1 MADLTTIRKIC
12 LLSSENVFSL
22 VEKDAVDSILEKLD
36 LQLFLVVMA
45 WAELF
50 IFSHLNCEMAN

>member
-1 MADLTTIRKIC
+1 MADLTTIRKIY

-22 VEKDAVDSILEKLD
+22 VEKDAVDSLLEKLD
-36 LQLFLVVMA
+36 LQLFLVVMD
-45 WAELF
+45 WTELF